1 MNKTKANSRVND
13 CSLFVF
19 LAKILAKIRF
29 ILRGLFFEKKIGH
42 SKNTP
47 NFVNKLA
54 IKYFNFVRKSPIMTI
69 QRTDT
74 EILITLPA
82 SINIDGLQRLLDYL
96 LYKEATKDSQAKQED
111 VDVLAREVNKEWW
124 ANNNHRFIAS

>member
-1 MNKTKANSRVND
+1 
-13 CSLFVF
+13 
-19 LAKILAKIRF
+19 
-29 ILRGLFFEKKIGH
+29 
-42 SKNTP
+42 
-47 NFVNKLA
+47 
-54 IKYFNFVRKSPIMTI
+54 MTI

-124 ANNNHRFIAS
+124 ANNNHRFTAS

>member
-1 MNKTKANSRVND
+1 MCVTKTPQCKPPKSHENTRFSRLFGIYTEG
-13 CSLFVF
+13 SLFE
-19 LAKILAKIRF
+19 KI
-29 ILRGLFFEKKIGH
+29 IGD
-42 SKNTP
+42 SENKP
-47 NFVNKLA
+47 NFVKKLA
-54 IKYFNFVRKSPIMTI
+54 IKYLVFLQILLIMTI

-96 LYKEATKDSQAKQED
+96 LYKEATKDSQAQQHD

>member
-1 MNKTKANSRVND
+1 
-13 CSLFVF
+13 
-19 LAKILAKIRF
+19 
-29 ILRGLFFEKKIGH
+29 
-42 SKNTP
+42 
-47 NFVNKLA
+47 
-54 IKYFNFVRKSPIMTI
+54 MTI

>member
-1 MNKTKANSRVND
+1 
-13 CSLFVF
+13 
-19 LAKILAKIRF
+19 
-29 ILRGLFFEKKIGH
+29 
-42 SKNTP
+42 
-47 NFVNKLA
+47 
-54 IKYFNFVRKSPIMTI
+54 MTI

-111 VDVLAREVNKEWW
+111 VNKLAREVNKEWW

>member
-1 MNKTKANSRVND
+1 
-13 CSLFVF
+13 
-19 LAKILAKIRF
+19 
-29 ILRGLFFEKKIGH
+29 
-42 SKNTP
+42 
-47 NFVNKLA
+47 
-54 IKYFNFVRKSPIMTI
+54 MTI

-124 ANNNHRFIAS
+124 ANNNHRWFS